1 MNTKL
6 SVIRKLRKK
15 QNISMKELG
24 LSIGVSEST
33 ISLYEN
39 GKRQPDYNT
48 LIKIADY
55 FNVSTD
61 YLLGHTCFQSEGSN
75 IFIAHEK
82 QLIKKY
88 RLLDQHG
95 QKAVDS
101 VLNIEYERCSNSG
114 GNNNLV
120 EIPYVA
126 RSETGERGTLVK
138 TQEEVDEFLKNLN
151 PDTSGRY

>member
-1 MNTKL
+1 MDTKL

-61 YLLGHTCFQSEGSN
+61 YLLGHTCFQSEGGN
-75 IFIAHEK
+75 VFIAHEK

-114 GNNNLV
+114 GSNNLV

-126 RSETGERGTLVK
+126 RSETGEHGTLVK